1 MQSRPLPIRCSDS
14 YPPER
19 GGGGAYVAPAVLFC
33 VFSMAVLFSE
43 LAHLWRLRGLAW
55 VLTLREVAARY
66 KGSAA
71 GVFWAY
77 VQPLLT
83 VGAYFLVF
91 DVVFSMRMGANAP
104 TGRVG
109 TYLIVGS
116 LPWMAFCDAVG
127 RGTSSLIEAGTLL
140 HKNALPCVLFPAR
153 TVMASSLVY
162 GPLLVLLALVY
173 APVHHFAPAVLVVV
187 PLLVLQAVMAF
198 LLAYVLAIMA
208 AALRDVVQLVGF
220 LLSVGIFVSPVLFP
234 MSLFPAAWRWVLW
247 CNPMTPVVAGLQS
260 ALLQGEWP
268 QLSVWWA
275 LVLWVGGLALL
286 LSTLLR
292 RSRDQ
297 LVDWL

>member
-1 MQSRPLPIRCSDS
+1 
-14 YPPER
+14 
-19 GGGGAYVAPAVLFC
+19 
-33 VFSMAVLFSE
+33 MASLYLE
-43 LAHLWRLRGLAW
+43 LTDLARLRGLAW
-55 VLTLREVAARY
+55 VLTLREVVARY

-83 VGAYFLVF
+83 IAAYYLVF
-91 DVVFSMRMGANAP
+91 DVVFAMRLGEHAP
-104 TGRVG
+104 TNRVG

-140 HKNALPCVLFPAR
+140 HKNALPPVLFPAR
-153 TVMASSLVY
+153 TVLASTVVY
-162 GPLLVLLALVY
+162 GPLLLMLALAY
-173 APVHHFAPAVLVVV
+173 TPVHRFAPAVLSVL
-187 PLLVLQAVMAF
+187 PLLVLQAVLAF

-220 LLSVGIFVSPVLFP
+220 LLSIGIFVSPVLFP
-234 MSLFPAAWRWVLW
+234 MTLFPAAWRWVLW
-247 CNPMTPVVAGLQS
+247 CNPMTPVVVGLQT
-260 ALLQGEWP
+260 ALLQGTWP
-268 QLSVWWA
+268 PVQVWW
-275 LVLWVGGLALL
+275 VLTFWIVGLALL
-286 LSTLLR
+286 LSVLVR